1 MPQVRDLMVSSV
13 VTIGPGTGVVDAAKR
28 MIQEEKGPLPIVEG
42 ERPVAIVTDR
52 DIIAHVVAEGRNPTS
67 MTVDDIASHEL
78 VTIGPDQ
85 DINEARRLMDEHQLD
100 RILVVEDDRLV
111 GIISEADIRSDEG
124 PLSSLTGGTT
134 TTRQAAQTVQEGA
147 EAAGQTVEGGVRS
160 TGQTVGGL
168 LGAATGAVTDVT
180 AGAVGAAAEGTERAV
195 EAVAFPIEGYDEMN
209 VDEISARLNDL
220 SVEELQLVRD
230 YEELNKK
237 RESLLERMDRKIR
250 SA

>member
-1 MPQVRDLMVSSV
+1 MPRVRDLMVSSV

-42 ERPVAIVTDR
+42 ERPKVIVTDR
-52 DIIAHVVAEGRNPTS
+52 DIIAHVVAEGRDPTK

-124 PLSSLTGGTT
+124 PL
-134 TTRQAAQTVQEGA
+134 
-147 EAAGQTVEGGVRS
+147 GGV
-160 TGQTVGGL
+160 TDTVGGVTEPVSGVTDTVRGTTDRL
-168 LGAATGAVTDVT
+168 LGG
-180 AGAVGAAAEGTERAV
+180 GGK
-195 EAVAFPIEGYDEMN
+195 
-209 VDEISARLNDL
+209 
-220 SVEELQLVRD
+220 EEQR
-230 YEELNKK
+230 
-237 RESLLERMDRKIR
+237 
-250 SA
+250 